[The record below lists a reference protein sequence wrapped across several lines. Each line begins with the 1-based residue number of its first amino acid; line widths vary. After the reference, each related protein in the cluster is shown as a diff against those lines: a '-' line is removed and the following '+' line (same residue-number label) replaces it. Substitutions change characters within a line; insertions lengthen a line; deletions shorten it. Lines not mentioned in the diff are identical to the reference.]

1 MFTPNKDRQFTRIEH
16 FLGSAYGFTR
26 ACQPT
31 SHNKIE
37 SYRVL
42 YGAHYII
49 FGSQALRL
57 ERSQVLRPHFCL
69 SLVVRGRLMALVSLD
84 SLIE

>member
-1 MFTPNKDRQFTRIEH
+1 M
-16 FLGSAYGFTR
+16 
-26 ACQPT
+26 
-31 SHNKIE
+31 
-37 SYRVL
+37 L

-69 SLVVRGRLMALVSLD
+69 SLVVRGRLMALASLD
-84 SLIE
+84 SLIERGVNKRAWYGVNKT